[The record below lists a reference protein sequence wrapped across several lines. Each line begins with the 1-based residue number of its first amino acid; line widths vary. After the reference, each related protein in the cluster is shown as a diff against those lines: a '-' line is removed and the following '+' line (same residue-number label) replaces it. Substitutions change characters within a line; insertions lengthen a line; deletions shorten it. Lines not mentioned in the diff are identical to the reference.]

1 MDTGRE
7 DVESLLDDTP
17 GLADDLEEILA
28 IDADGPWEFDDI
40 PLDSGTF
47 GELVSRGIAVEQDDG
62 YRLADREAVRAA
74 LGHETEGDSG
84 DSSAQ
89 RTSLLEN
96 VEIPISRQTALLL
109 GGVLAF
115 VALVRVAFVY
125 DVVYRETIT
134 LMGNDP
140 YKRLFWVEQLQGYP
154 AFDVG
159 ALSSIP
165 EGIRMRGDTLMLVTT
180 WWLSELL
187 GGTPDAARLT
197 LAWYP
202 VVAALI
208 TAAAVY
214 AIAQK
219 LTDDVRVAV
228 ASTLLLAVT
237 PVHAYRTALGFGDHH
252 AFDYIWLALTVLVVI
267 WWEKEYETAESVTLS
282 LGSRRCWAVAVALT
296 VLLTA
301 QTLSWVGSAIV
312 LLPFGLFV
320 AVRGALALYDD
331 RSPLRETAPYLGSLG
346 AAALL
351 VLGIHAGLDWFP
363 LFRAAIPL
371 VVFAFAVAV
380 VAFLEAGRVLSISPR
395 TTLVGGIV
403 SSTVAV
409 LVAVLATPVLDPA
422 IDRAFGL
429 FESRQIAESG
439 GLFSTEGGIFVLPIL
454 LFGFMLFLAL
464 PFVAMGAWRVAK
476 HRDALWAIPTVY
488 AIYFLGWAIVKIR
501 FAGPLSLFTAV
512 FAGWG
517 LVRAANWVDLARP
530 VDVFDSDHAID
541 WFERPDGRQLV
552 SLVLLFLL
560 VAGLGMVQTPIKQG
574 QLAVEDSTYET
585 AQWIDEY
592 SEANGMAYPENGVF
606 AEWSDTR
613 IYNYF
618 VSGESL
624 NYGFEQRNYVP
635 FLGSTD
641 AEEWYERLQNQH
653 GFVVF
658 TGARNGTDG
667 ATMERRLMA
676 TDESTL
682 SGFQHYRL
690 VHTTENGPHRVFELV
705 DGSTIVGVEE
715 TAETVTAETSVSVSG
730 QTYTY
735 RQQVS
740 TNPYGLY
747 AVTVPYAGEY
757 AVDDLEVS
765 VSDSNVRS
773 GARALHHDR
782 DGLLH
787 WPFDATDGRVI
798 HDRVGGIQ
806 GEGSN
811 LTVTDEGIQGSAIE
825 FDRAERSRL
834 QADVRAPE
842 EFTISTWIK
851 PTALNTTEE
860 NDYRNIVRSGE
871 GLFIVLEQ
879 NGRVSLKIPWADTPA
894 AIGGDVTVDR
904 WHHVA
909 ATYDGREYTL
919 YVNGTQVANGTVQQ
933 GSPSWN
939 GRLRVGSG
947 PNPLHIFDGTIDEFR
962 IYDRALGTDAVQS
975 LASRTNSTEER
986 S

>member
-252 AFDYIWLALTVLVVI
+252 AFDYIWLALTVLVVV

-296 VLLTA
+296 LLLTA

-395 TTLVGGIV
+395 TTLAGGLGAA
-403 SSTVAV
+403 TVAV

-530 VDVFDSDHAID
+530 VDVFDSDHAIAQ
-541 WFERPDGRQLV
+541 FERPDGRQLV

-592 SEANGMAYPENGVF
+592 SEANGMEYPKNGVF

-618 VSGESL
+618 VSGESRT
-624 NYGFEQRNYVP
+624 YWYEQQNYVP

-641 AEEWYERLQNQH
+641 AEGWYEQLRGQY

-658 TGARNGTDG
+658 TGARNGTEG

-676 TDESTL
+676 NSEARL
-682 SGFQHYRL
+682 SGFHHYRL
-690 VHTTENGPHRVFELV
+690 IHTAEDGRHRVFELV
-705 DGSTIVGVEE
+705 RGSTIVGIED
-715 TAETVTAETSVSVSG
+715 TPDTVTIETDVRISG
-730 QTYTY
+730 ETYTY
-735 RQQVS
+735 QQQVS

-747 AVTVPYAGEY
+747 AATVPYASEY
-757 AVDDLEVS
+757 ETSSRRVMI
-765 VSDSNVRS
+765 SDSDIRNGNRS
-773 GARALHHDR
+773 IQHER

-787 WPFDATDGRVI
+787 WPFDVTGGTIVY
-798 HDRVGGIQ
+798 DRISHIQ

-811 LTVTDEGIQGSAIE
+811 LTVTNDSIQGRAVK
-825 FDRAERSRL
+825 FQRAENSELRTSIE
-834 QADVRAPE
+834 APS
-842 EFTISTWIK
+842 EFTVSTWIK
-851 PTALNTTEE
+851 PTALDTTEE
-860 NDYRNIVRSGE
+860 NDYRNIVRSGS
-871 GLFIVLEQ
+871 GLFIVLGQ
-879 NGRVSLKIPWADTPA
+879 SGRVSLRMPGTDAPV
-894 AIGGDVTVDR
+894 IGAGNVTLDQ

-919 YVNGTQVANGTVQQ
+919 YLNGAQVANGTVQQ
-933 GSPSWN
+933 GSPSW
-939 GRLRVGSG
+939 GGHLRVGTGANS
-947 PNPLHIFDGTIDEFR
+947 LHTFDGTIDEFR

-975 LASRTNSTEER
+975 LASRTNSTEEK

>member
-7 DVESLLDDTP
+7 DVESLLDDHP
-17 GLADDLEEILA
+17 GLTDDLEEILA
-28 IDADGPWEFDDI
+28 IDAEGPWEFDEI

-47 GELVSRGIAVEQDDG
+47 GELVSRGIAVEGDGG
-62 YRLADREAVRAA
+62 YRLADREEVQSA
-74 LGHETEGDSG
+74 LGHEAEGDSEEAP
-84 DSSAQ
+84 SP
-89 RTSLLEN
+89 RTALFES

-109 GGVLAF
+109 GGLLAF

-125 DVVYRETIT
+125 EAVYRDTIT

-140 YKRLFWVEQLQGYP
+140 YKRLYWVEQLQQYP

-165 EGIRMRGDTLMLVTT
+165 EGVRVKGDTLMLVTT

-187 GGTPDAARLT
+187 GGTPEAARLT

-208 TAAAVY
+208 TAGAVY

-219 LTDDVRVAV
+219 LTDDVRVAT

-252 AFDYIWLALTVLVVI
+252 AFDYIWLALTVLVVV
-267 WWEKEYETAESVTLS
+267 WWEKEYEVSESVTVS
-282 LGSRRCWAVAVALT
+282 LRSRRCWWVVVALT
-296 VLLTA
+296 LFLTA

-346 AAALL
+346 GSALVVFGVHAALN
-351 VLGIHAGLDWFP
+351 WFP

-371 VVFAFAVAV
+371 VVFAFGVAV
-380 VAFLEAGRVLSISPR
+380 VAFLEVGRYLSISPR
-395 TTLVGGIV
+395 TTLASGVV
-403 SSTVAV
+403 SSTAAALVVV
-409 LVAVLATPVLDPA
+409 LTTSVLSPA

-429 FESRQIAESG
+429 FESRQIAESS

-464 PFVAMGAWRVAK
+464 PFIAMGAWRTAK

-488 AIYFLGWAIVKIR
+488 AIYFLAWAVVKIR
-501 FAGPLSLFTAV
+501 FAGPLSLFVAV

-517 LVRAANWVDLARP
+517 LVRAANWIDLARP
-530 VDVFDSDHAID
+530 VNVFDGEHAIPR
-541 WFERPDGRQLV
+541 FERPDGRQFV
-552 SLVLLFLL
+552 SLVFLFLL
-560 VAGLGMVQTPIKQG
+560 VAGLGIVQTPIKQG
-574 QLAVEDSTYET
+574 QLAVDDSTYET

-592 SEANGMAYPENGVF
+592 SDAHGMEYPENGVF

-618 VSGESL
+618 VNGQSL

-641 AEEWYERLQNQH
+641 AEGWYERLQNRH

-658 TGARNGTDG
+658 TGARNGTEG
-667 ATMERRLMA
+667 ATVERRLMA
-676 TDESTL
+676 NDEARL
-682 SGFQHYRL
+682 SGLQHYRL
-690 VHTTENGPHRVFELV
+690 IHTAEDGPHRVFELV
-705 DGSTIVGVEE
+705 DGSTIVGVED
-715 TAETVTAETSVSVSG
+715 TAETIAAETSVTVSG

-740 TNPYGLY
+740 TNPYGIY

-757 AVDDLEVS
+757 SVDDLQVS
-765 VSDSNVRS
+765 ISDSEIRTGSRS
-773 GARALHHDR
+773 IHHDR

-787 WPFDATDGRVI
+787 WPFDATGGTVI
-798 HDRVGGIQ
+798 HDRVGGIR

-811 LTVTDEGIQGSAIE
+811 LTVTDESVRGSAIE

-834 QADVRAPE
+834 ETEVQAPE
-842 EFTISTWIK
+842 EFTVSTWIN
-851 PTALNTTEE
+851 PTALDTTEE
-860 NDYRNIVRSGE
+860 NDFRDIVRSGN
-871 GLFIVLEQ
+871 GLFIVLEE
-879 NGRVSLKIPWADTPA
+879 NGRVSLRMPGTDAPVKR
-894 AIGGDVTVDR
+894 GGDVTVDQ
-904 WHHVA
+904 WHHIA

-919 YVNGTQVANGTVQQ
+919 YVNGTRVANGTAQQ
-933 GSPSWN
+933 GSPSWD
-939 GRLRVGSG
+939 RHLRVGSG
-947 PNPLHIFDGTIDEFR
+947 PNPLHIFDGSIDEFR
-962 IYDRALGTDAVQS
+962 IYDRALGADAVQN
-975 LASRTNSTEER
+975 LASGTNSTEGQG
-986 S
+986 